1 MGPQHL
7 GCLEQREEPNFWTAL
22 GWDPCL
28 TSYATLDESS
38 PHSEP
43 LLLPWQVGESPS
55 HWEGS
60 RIQEKTMGVRRQV
73 RLTSIPLSTAD
84 GGEDSRPH
92 QLTDLPSYESL
103 PMLPS
108 QIRGKPGSSRR
119 SAQNSPLPSSRTSKQ
134 ACTVVEG
141 HGHSPRESGNASL
154 GLSRQTDAARHVTW
168 ASVFLCQVFIALMVI
183 RD

>member
-1 MGPQHL
+1 MNHL
-7 GCLEQREEPNFWTAL
+7 PTPSLCFFL
-22 GWDPCL
+22 GKLGRVLP
-28 TSYATLDESS
+28 TGKVQGSS
-38 PHSEP
+38 
-43 LLLPWQVGESPS
+43 
-55 HWEGS
+55 
-60 RIQEKTMGVRRQV
+60 EKTMGVRRQV

-154 GLSRQTDAARHVTW
+154 GLSRQTDAACHVTW
-168 ASVFLCQVFIALMVI
+168 ASVFLLPSFYSSNGNSGLNKSPYTASSSPGSSELTTA
-183 RD
+183 RH

>member
-60 RIQEKTMGVRRQV
+60 RIQREDNGREETGQ
-73 RLTSIPLSTAD
+73 AD
-84 GGEDSRPH
+84 F
-92 QLTDLPSYESL
+92 
-103 PMLPS
+103 
-108 QIRGKPGSSRR
+108 
-119 SAQNSPLPSSRTSKQ
+119 
-134 ACTVVEG
+134 
-141 HGHSPRESGNASL
+141 HSPFYS
-154 GLSRQTDAARHVTW
+154 
-168 ASVFLCQVFIALMVI
+168 
-183 RD
+183 